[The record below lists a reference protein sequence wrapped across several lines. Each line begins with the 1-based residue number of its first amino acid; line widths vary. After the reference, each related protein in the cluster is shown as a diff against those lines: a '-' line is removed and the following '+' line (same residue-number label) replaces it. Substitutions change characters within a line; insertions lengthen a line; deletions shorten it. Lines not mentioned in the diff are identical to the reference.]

1 MMTLLYVERHVWTY
15 ACVTKLTSSACFSW
29 WWLCENFRDCPS
41 FQLYFQFPGGLR
53 SFVLIYW
60 CQLTFNNTVE
70 KQVLLTIVLLNTD
83 SSSAA
88 TNLIISYCL
97 LLRIFSCLVFYVVIF
112 IKALKNCTGS
122 ILKVSIISLHLLI
135 YSFLTHLWMYS
146 HHINLSGDIELNP
159 GPKQYINQCFSVCP
173 WNLNSAV
180 SPKFSKIQSL
190 IAFNCIH
197 KFDIICLSESYLNS
211 EIL

>member
-1 MMTLLYVERHVWTY
+1 MSMT
-15 ACVTKLTSSACFSW
+15 VTLQQYRGQIGAFYNRSSKYTI
-29 WWLCENFRDCPS
+29 FRYS
-41 FQLYFQFPGGLR
+41 YK
-53 SFVLIYW
+53 
-60 CQLTFNNTVE
+60 FNNI
-70 KQVLLTIVLLNTD
+70 LL
-83 SSSAA
+83 
-88 TNLIISYCL
+88 CL
-97 LLRIFSCLVFYVVIF
+97 LLRIFPCLTFYVVIF
-112 IKALKNCTGS
+112 IEALKNCTGS